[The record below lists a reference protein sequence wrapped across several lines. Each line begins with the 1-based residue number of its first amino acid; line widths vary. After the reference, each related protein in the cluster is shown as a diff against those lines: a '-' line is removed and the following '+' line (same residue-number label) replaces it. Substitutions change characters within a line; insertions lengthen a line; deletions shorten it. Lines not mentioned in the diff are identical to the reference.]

1 MGSVN
6 ISDVSMP
13 AWAILG
19 RLLGVTAV
27 RCNIISS
34 IARPV
39 SVSRW
44 TICSYGSEL
53 KARGRSTFESTAG
66 APERPANDRYS
77 CPSLSLARE
86 QWS

>member
-19 RLLGVTAV
+19 RLLPVTAV
-27 RCNIISS
+27 RCNIIAS

-39 SVSRW
+39 SVSRR
-44 TICSYGSEL
+44 TIYSHGSEL
-53 KARGRSTFESTAG
+53 KARGRSTFESAAG
-66 APERPANDRYS
+66 APERPTNDRYS
-77 CPSLSLARE
+77 CPSPGLARE
-86 QWS
+86 Q

>member
-1 MGSVN
+1 MGSVK

-19 RLLGVTAV
+19 RLLPVTAG

-39 SVSRW
+39 SVRRW
-44 TICSYGSEL
+44 TIYSYGSEL
-53 KARGRSTFESTAG
+53 KARGRSTFESAAV

-77 CPSLSLARE
+77 CPAPGLARE